1 MTIVTIGLLTS
12 ACERLNRPGPGP
24 PPRLPVPNTPHPLRR
39 AGCSRSQSSERSRH
53 GRLHRAPPG
62 GRTWSDAMRAR
73 SHMAAAPSALRC
85 TAVSRRGHRS
95 RVGVQLPAA
104 AQRRLGPAS
113 GVCPKNGRVGVPQR
127 RRGTGMSRSPPTST
141 SGSSAKTRR
150 APRTSLS
157 RSCGGLSSAGRSSS
171 AWHSVGPRIAP
182 PARTRVHRRYRRTW
196 KPSGNL
202 GTSHRYGLDAGSG
215 AADLYSAGAHGDS
228 PARLLGWQDLI
239 VVSAS
244 AASAD
249 PQLRT
254 TAAGMGKTS
263 KVPTPW
269 MTAGRIARSCAPAPR
284 RRLRCWR
291 CRRCQP
297 GRRPARRR
305 RRSRRREVLPVGEVR
320 LHG

>member
-113 GVCPKNGRVGVPQR
+113 GVCPKNGRVGAPQR

-171 AWHSVGPRIAP
+171 ALAFSWAEDR
-182 PARTRVHRRYRRTW
+182 
-196 KPSGNL
+196 
-202 GTSHRYGLDAGSG
+202 
-215 AADLYSAGAHGDS
+215 SAGTNT
-228 PARLLGWQDLI
+228 R
-239 VVSAS
+239 
-244 AASAD
+244 
-249 PQLRT
+249 PQALSQN
-254 TAAGMGKTS
+254 AEAVGEPGHFTS
-263 KVPTPW
+263 VW
-269 MTAGRIARSCAPAPR
+269 
-284 RRLRCWR
+284 
-291 CRRCQP
+291 P
-297 GRRPARRR
+297 GRRLGGS
-305 RRSRRREVLPVGEVR
+305 RSVLGGCPWRQPRSAPRVAGSDCR
-320 LHG
+320 